1 MESAVAATGLSRRS
15 IGAKADGRG
24 RQAGWPLRSLDFSV
38 LQQCLH
44 CGLCLPVCPTYAE
57 TGLERHGPRGRIAL
71 LRAVALDE
79 LPMSATIAREMEY
92 CLGCLACTSACPAGV
107 HYAEIFEAARAE
119 TLRTGVLDT
128 RFRRVLRAI
137 TLRGIFLRP
146 RALRALGIA
155 MRVYQRSGLEGLLR
169 RSGAFRLLSPRWRRL
184 EAMAPRMSPR
194 FSHRLIAP
202 RETPPAEPPRKR
214 VALLTGCVQD
224 LIYAEV
230 NRDTAD
236 VLLAHGCE
244 VVTPPVQPCCGSM
257 HAHNGDLDSART
269 LARRTIDLL
278 PPDGFDAIISNAGGC
293 GSHLRHYD
301 RLLADDPAYA
311 DRARAFAAKMR
322 DIHEWLVEIGLR
334 APPAAPDA
342 PPLRVAYHES
352 CHLRHGQGIA
362 RAPRQ
367 VLAAIPGVTLVDLP
381 EAEWCCGSAG
391 VYSLTQPE
399 TADRLLERK
408 VANVL
413 ATGADVVALGNPG
426 CQLQIETGLSRAGA
440 TRVRVAHTVTLFAE
454 ALRRANGATA
464 RGEEPSGSRS

>member
-1 MESAVAATGLSRRS
+1 LPRPAVAAT
-15 IGAKADGRG
+15 
-24 RQAGWPLRSLDFSV
+24 AGPSGSLLRKLDFSV

-57 TGLERHGPRGRIAL
+57 TGLERHSPRGRIAL

-128 RFRRVLRAI
+128 LFRRFLRAFVLRG
-137 TLRGIFLRP
+137 LFLRP
-146 RALRALGIA
+146 RALRALGAA
-155 MRVYQRSGLEGLLR
+155 MRAYQRSGLERLLR
-169 RSGAFRLLSPRWRRL
+169 RSGALRLLSPPWRRL
-184 EAMAPRMSPR
+184 ESMAPRMSPR
-194 FSHRLIAP
+194 FSHRLVAP
-202 RETPPAEPPRKR
+202 REIPAAEPPRKR

-224 LIYAEV
+224 LIYAEI

-257 HAHNGDLDSART
+257 HAHNGDLESART
-269 LARRTIDLL
+269 LARRLIDLL
-278 PPDGFDAIISNAGGC
+278 PPDDFDAVISNAGGC

-311 DRARAFAAKMR
+311 DPARAFAAKVR
-322 DIHEWLVEIGLR
+322 DIHEWLVETGLR
-334 APPAAPDA
+334 PPPAAADTPA
-342 PPLRVAYHES
+342 LRVAYHES
-352 CHLRHGQGIA
+352 CHLRHGQGVA
-362 RAPRQ
+362 LAPRK

-381 EAEWCCGSAG
+381 EADWCCGSAG
-391 VYSLTQPE
+391 VYSLTQPG

-408 VANVL
+408 VGHIL
-413 ATGADVVALGNPG
+413 STGADVVALGNPG
-426 CQLQIETGLSRAGA
+426 CLLQIEIGLRRAGA
-440 TRVRVAHTVTLFAE
+440 THVRVAHTVTLFAE
-454 ALRRANGATA
+454 ALRRTTA
-464 RGEEPSGSRS
+464 REAGPSEGRS

>member
-1 MESAVAATGLSRRS
+1 MGAAVAATV
-15 IGAKADGRG
+15 GRG
-24 RQAGWPLRSLDFSV
+24 NAYPAHDLPQSLLCKLDFSI

-44 CGLCLPVCPTYAE
+44 CGLCLPACPTYAE

-79 LPMSATIAREMEY
+79 LPMSAAIAREMEY
-92 CLGCLACTSACPAGV
+92 CLGCLACPSACPAGV
-107 HYAEIFEAARAE
+107 LYAEIFEAARAE

-128 RFRRVLRAI
+128 RFRRRLLAI
-137 TLRGIFLRP
+137 TLRGLFLRP
-146 RALRALGIA
+146 RALRALGVA
-155 MRVYQRSGLEGLLR
+155 MRLYQRCGFEGLLR
-169 RSGAFRLLSPRWRRL
+169 RTNAFRLLSPRWRRL
-184 EAMAPRMSPR
+184 EAMAPRVSPR
-194 FSHRLIAP
+194 FSNRLIAP
-202 RETPPAEPPRKR
+202 REAPAAEPARRR

-257 HAHNGDLDSART
+257 HAHNGDLEAART
-269 LARRTIDLL
+269 LARRMIDLI
-278 PPDGFDAIISNAGGC
+278 PPGSVDAVISNAGGC

-301 RLLADDPAYA
+301 RLLANDPAYA
-311 DRARAFAAKMR
+311 DRARAFAAKVR
-322 DIHEWLVEIGLR
+322 DVHEWLVETGLR
-334 APPAAPDA
+334 PPPAAADT

-352 CHLRHGQGIA
+352 CHLRHGQGVA

-381 EAEWCCGSAG
+381 EADWCCGSAG

-399 TADRLLERK
+399 TADRLLDRK

-426 CQLQIETGLSRAGA
+426 CQLQIETGLRRAGA
-440 TRVRVAHTVTLFAE
+440 TRIRVAHTVTLFAE
-454 ALRRANGATA
+454 ALRRTTA
-464 RGEEPSGSRS
+464 RAARPSESRS

>member
-1 MESAVAATGLSRRS
+1 MGPAVAATAGRGGPGLS
-15 IGAKADGRG
+15 
-24 RQAGWPLRSLDFSV
+24 PLRKLDFSI

-57 TGLERHGPRGRIAL
+57 TGIERHGPRGRIAL

-119 TLRTGVLDT
+119 TLLTGVLDT
-128 RFRRVLRAI
+128 PFRRFLRAI
-137 TLRGIFLRP
+137 TLRGLFLRP
-146 RALRALGIA
+146 RALRALGAA
-155 MRVYQRSGLEGLLR
+155 MRLYQRSGLEGLLR
-169 RSGAFRLLSPRWRRL
+169 RSGAFRLLTPRWRRL
-184 EAMAPRMSPR
+184 EAMAPRMSRR
-194 FSHRLIAP
+194 FSDRLVAP
-202 RETPPAEPPRKR
+202 REAPAAETPRNR

-224 LIYAEV
+224 LIYAEI

-257 HAHNGDLDSART
+257 HAHNGDLESARE
-269 LARRTIDLL
+269 LARRMIDLI
-278 PPDGFDAIISNAGGC
+278 PPDGVDAVISNAGGC

-311 DRARAFAAKMR
+311 DRARAFAARVR
-322 DIHEWLVEIGLR
+322 DVHEWLVEVGLR
-334 APPAAPDA
+334 PPPEAPDT

-352 CHLRHGQGIA
+352 CHLRHGQGVA

-381 EAEWCCGSAG
+381 EADWCCGSAG

-399 TADRLLERK
+399 TADRLLDRK
-408 VANVL
+408 IAHVL
-413 ATGADVVALGNPG
+413 ATGADAVALGNPG
-426 CQLQIETGLSRAGA
+426 CQLQLEIGLRRAGA
-440 TRVRVAHTVTLFAE
+440 THVRVVHTVTLFAE
-454 ALRRANGATA
+454 ALRRTNGATA
-464 RGEEPSGSRS
+464 RGEEPPGSRS

>member
-1 MESAVAATGLSRRS
+1 M
-15 IGAKADGRG
+15 
-24 RQAGWPLRSLDFSV
+24 LRSLDFSV

-107 HYAEIFEAARAE
+107 RYAEIFEAARAE

-128 RFRRVLRAI
+128 RFRRFLRAI
-137 TLRGIFLRP
+137 TLRGLFLRP
-146 RALRALGIA
+146 RALRALGVA
-155 MRVYQRSGLEGLLR
+155 MRLYQRSGLETALR

-184 EAMAPRMSPR
+184 ETMAPRVSPR

-202 RETPPAEPPRKR
+202 REAPAAEPPRRR

-257 HAHNGDLDSART
+257 HAHNGDLEAART
-269 LARRTIDLL
+269 LARRMIDLI
-278 PPDGFDAIISNAGGC
+278 PPGSFDAVISNAGGC

-311 DRARAFAAKMR
+311 DRARAFAAKVR
-322 DIHEWLVEIGLR
+322 DVHEWLVGTGLR
-334 APPAAPDA
+334 APPAGADA

-352 CHLRHGQGIA
+352 CHLRHGQGVA

-399 TADRLLERK
+399 TADRLLDRK

-413 ATGADVVALGNPG
+413 AAGADVVALGNPG
-426 CQLQIETGLSRAGA
+426 CQLQIETGLRRAGA
-440 TRVRVAHTVTLFAE
+440 TRIRVAHTVTLFAE
-454 ALRRANGATA
+454 ALRRA
-464 RGEEPSGSRS
+464 